1 MKLTNA
7 HRSRNGRAALTLDTA
22 VGSDQPYLLPI
33 QTFLFQLN
41 QSTQQWAEQLAQ
53 SCKFYHRPKPWP
65 RKARGENIAKNG
77 SPTAERFI
85 NQWIKSPGHNRNVC
99 CFIILCS
106 YSVNCFSHIHFSD
119 AWKWPK
125 HNGHWNGPT
134 LHYGASP

>member
-1 MKLTNA
+1 MTRTGKFGFYQTVLSCLNLICRQFREEALKLTNA
-7 HRSRNGRAALTLDTA
+7 HRSRNGRGALTLDTT
-22 VGSDQPYLLPI
+22 VGSDQPYFLPL

-99 CFIILCS
+99 RSFILYS
-106 YSVNCFSHIHFSD
+106 YPFN
-119 AWKWPK
+119 
-125 HNGHWNGPT
+125 
-134 LHYGASP
+134 